1 MGRQSYNCRREFD
14 FVDVLLVLV
23 LLHDAV
29 VLGREL
35 DRVLTH
41 VLRETILCSVQ
52 LELNLLVYLTIR
64 EQLGSRGNLKKM
76 Q

>member
-1 MGRQSYNCRREFD
+1 M
-14 FVDVLLVLV
+14 LV

-41 VLRETILCSVQ
+41 VLREAILCSIQ
-52 LELNLLVYLTIR
+52 LELNLLICLTIR